1 MPPQQT
7 ASCPGEEVDQDEIP
21 MPVEVGGKRV
31 AATPPPA
38 PPPAGRGPVDPS
50 QPPQSKRSRETVQ
63 EVHARE
69 IVDDDVPCYMC
80 GNPSTMEDRRCSSCI
95 SEDET
100 AGYGRMERAWQE
112 EERKEAALKKHGYDR
127 METAWQ
133 EEERKE
139 EAERAAAAAACLLE
153 CAAVAAEAAKQ
164 DLALLLLKRKVAEQ
178 ERRVEEAERQT
189 EAALKKH
196 GYDRMDTA
204 WQEAERKEAAAEAAE
219 AQRKQEEEEEEAE
232 DSHYERWRQEIE
244 AELLQSASHRQTV
257 LNSATPAEVVALLT
271 RRSCWC
277 CPTARRKPTSY
288 ASSTLMTVLRLER
301 QVEALTQRFSAAA
314 VLRLERQGMRR

>member
-1 MPPQQT
+1 
-7 ASCPGEEVDQDEIP
+7 
-21 MPVEVGGKRV
+21 
-31 AATPPPA
+31 
-38 PPPAGRGPVDPS
+38 
-50 QPPQSKRSRETVQ
+50 
-63 EVHARE
+63 
-69 IVDDDVPCYMC
+69 MC
-80 GNPSTMEDRRCSSCI
+80 GNPSTEDGRCSSCI
-95 SEDET
+95 SEDE
-100 AGYGRMERAWQE
+100 
-112 EERKEAALKKHGYDR
+112 
-127 METAWQ
+127 
-133 EEERKE
+133 KE
-139 EAERAAAAAACLLE
+139 EAERAAAAAAACLLE

-204 WQEAERKEAAAEAAE
+204 WQEEERKAAAAEAAE
-219 AQRKQEEEEEEAE
+219 AQRKQEEEEEEEEEKEEAEEAE

-277 CPTARRKPTSY
+277 CPTARRKPTSHMQ
-288 ASSTLMTVLRLER
+288 APH
-301 QVEALTQRFSAAA
+301 
-314 VLRLERQGMRR
+314 

>member
-69 IVDDDVPCYMC
+69 IVDDDVPCSYYMC
-80 GNPSTMEDRRCSSCI
+80 GNPSTEDGRCSSCI
-95 SEDET
+95 SEDE
-100 AGYGRMERAWQE
+100 
-112 EERKEAALKKHGYDR
+112 
-127 METAWQ
+127 
-133 EEERKE
+133 KE
-139 EAERAAAAAACLLE
+139 EAERAAAAAAAACLLE
-153 CAAVAAEAAKQ
+153 CAALAAEAAKQ

-204 WQEAERKEAAAEAAE
+204 WQEEERKAAAAEAAE
-219 AQRKQEEEEEEAE
+219 AQRKQEEEEEEEEEKEKAE
-232 DSHYERWRQEIE
+232 DYEWWRQEIE

-277 CPTARRKPTSY
+277 CPTARRKPTSHMQ
-288 ASSTLMTVLRLER
+288 APH
-301 QVEALTQRFSAAA
+301 
-314 VLRLERQGMRR
+314 